1 MVSRDGVL
9 EVVFIFA
16 SRILGVL
23 LQEASYSLLA
33 YAFC

>member
-1 MVSRDGVL
+1 MVPRGGLS
-9 EVVFIFA
+9 EVAFIFA
-16 SRILGVL
+16 SRILGGL